1 MAALLG
7 EGGGTVRGLGDVPG
21 LVSNRSEMGGGQHDD
36 VSSYTGSSYTGT
48 TIEEE
53 EEEEECPGRA
63 ALGHGIAPQQ
73 GLVTPGGAGES
84 PKLRSPSKKGWLGG
98 FFSTRREDTRR
109 AEQGTEQGEGTA
121 RAIEATPQAT
131 TKQKKHRRHHKRR
144 YRPSTTAAQANAA
157 MLSSKSTPEG
167 AALNKPSFMMPLFSK
182 IKQRAAEEAA
192 QAASGNPKLDKWRT
206 RWDEKWVEGG
216 RVMLSDRRPPPS
228 HFEANARS
236 SMRSTL
242 GSMSESHM
250 SAPPRD
256 TWGMVRERISDITQ
270 MV

>member
-1 MAALLG
+1 MY
-7 EGGGTVRGLGDVPG
+7 RYDIHFKPG
-21 LVSNRSEMGGGQHDD
+21 RRPRRPLVSSVRSFSSLLSLLFSHHHHHHHDCHRQRHRQRYRYCHRYRHHHD
-36 VSSYTGSSYTGT
+36 HHHHSPLPSPTPTPSCSPSDRWQSYTGSSYTGT

-144 YRPSTTAAQANAA
+144 HRPTQDPFIPSPPPHLVFILSSSHLHTRPSPLRSPSRSRRHPLKTTLAHPLLNPSLLLLFSLSPSLPPSP
-157 MLSSKSTPEG
+157 LSSSS
-167 AALNKPSFMMPLFSK
+167 PSP
-182 IKQRAAEEAA
+182 
-192 QAASGNPKLDKWRT
+192 
-206 RWDEKWVEGG
+206 
-216 RVMLSDRRPPPS
+216 
-228 HFEANARS
+228 
-236 SMRSTL
+236 
-242 GSMSESHM
+242 
-250 SAPPRD
+250 
-256 TWGMVRERISDITQ
+256 
-270 MV
+270 